1 MQRNSKV
8 RSNIPV
14 GLLVAI
20 ALLTVFVVQNGTP
33 SIALRFFGT
42 TSLSLP
48 LGLWV
53 AGAGLAGAI
62 TAWVFDRLFQWG
74 QLDSEQRKVDRPR
87 ERGGTALNQSEIDR
101 NWVETGD
108 ELHEFHEIEDEPRRP
123 PRHRRPPVEEIETTV
138 AYQADP
144 EIWDDE
150 EEWDEE
156 EYDEYEAEEPAPSDY
171 TGRTYEIEQKPVES
185 YREGTVYSYSY
196 QTADKPP
203 NSQPPIEEPPPPET
217 AIGIEDLDIKDVE
230 KEVEPTIEDEAW
242 EIEAPDEDEFEE
254 QPPIDD
260 RRRDRNPS
268 DRDDWRHPPRNR
280 DRDW

>member
-185 YREGTVYSYSY
+185 YREGTVYSYQAVDQCQILKIWTLKMSKKRSNRRSRM
-196 QTADKPP
+196 KPGRSKRLTRT
-203 NSQPPIEEPPPPET
+203 NSRSSHRSTIVAEIEILPTETIGDILPEIEI
-217 AIGIEDLDIKDVE
+217 AIGN
-230 KEVEPTIEDEAW
+230 
-242 EIEAPDEDEFEE
+242 F
-254 QPPIDD
+254 
-260 RRRDRNPS
+260 
-268 DRDDWRHPPRNR
+268 
-280 DRDW
+280 